1 MIRHTELP
9 AERLPLVFRL
19 LFQSHPY
26 YLDRGS
32 RAAVRKCLQSLHES
46 LALSEVFVKAL
57 IAAIKAESNKP
68 GIAASNA
75 FVLLEWSGNILAQI
89 SKSPEAFNKYI
100 QDVLTTQVALLD
112 ICMGSLTAKGSL
124 KKSALAA
131 ARRGL
136 RAAFSL
142 KSDYKLNIKTIV
154 DKLTTKAPSSTSK
167 NALLLGIVSGVC
179 ARASKP
185 KEVLEELKKDIYA
198 FFVREIVGS
207 RTPVPNHISESL
219 HDFFA
224 SFTTALDFDTEL
236 VPALERALLRAPEV
250 VLDVIPALFTAIP
263 DNIDLSKPVAEK
275 LLKQFL
281 SCVKSSNANI
291 RNGAVT
297 AFKASISRTPPT
309 DPAAIL
315 KIAEELVTPLK
326 TGKVASADQRVLYG
340 LMLKSLPRSPQL
352 AKIVSAG
359 LVETVVKE
367 PNEAAVGSLSAALFW
382 HFPIEVGPE
391 KTVIDAISKGLV
403 DKRPNF
409 RRIWVARLGD
419 LVWSLPDTPP
429 AATQAFIGTLIPKLV
444 DSWADVVAN
453 PLPATQSG
461 LVTAGYVFTAI
472 ALEKLS
478 KWADPQ
484 VKAALKTT
492 DIITA
497 ALAMAPRAS
506 FLLNPKVFTKLT
518 DDDDNKW
525 AARALMATAD
535 AIIYDEIHADAWVLS
550 VLYMICAAT
559 VSMAVKKE
567 ALASLTAA
575 YLRRPDQIGRI
586 ILAGVWQW
594 LRTLEHGAAD
604 RVPAAAKT
612 GGTQLHT
619 VVHAFVLPPTEDVN
633 KEIVKNQLVNLAVVA
648 HHELMPGVDWIRL
661 CQRAAIDPGELARE
675 KATRLVAEIRMYTGL
690 SGKSNHI
697 RAAALKSAATLAFV
711 APETITPLIVE
722 MITNDLNPALLRGIG
737 PVEASIWRAPAGIA
751 FINVLNSRSTTVEKG
766 KDTDTL
772 KWEAELRAQLAA
784 KKGGERKLTSE
795 EKARVEE
802 QIVKETEIRGRV
814 TGVELKLTRG
824 IGLIKALAEGPP
836 TSVEMWMGK
845 SVRALLK
852 AMEAGAGLVVGDSG
866 VKAFLACSEHVS
878 ARLGVLR
885 MFVGIDT
892 LRALGI
898 KELAPELQEEPLGGK
913 FYLTLFLDGLS
924 LTLTTFFLALTT
936 RILYRLRFMAEQRP
950 FDTTSLVYL
959 LPFVG
964 LILEMGGV
972 GVDSSEDTDEQVVLA
987 IEFLSF
993 HTETCGIPT
1002 RLPSSENTY

>member
-1 MIRHTELP
+1 MACYIELP
-9 AERLPLVFRL
+9 TERLPLVFRL

-46 LALSEVFVKAL
+46 PTLSEVFIKAI

-75 FVLLEWSGNILAQI
+75 FVLLEWSGNVLAQI
-89 SKSPEAFNKYI
+89 SKSPEAFNKHI
-100 QDVLTTQVALLD
+100 QDVLATQVALLD

-136 RAAFSL
+136 RAAFSI
-142 KSDYKLNIKTIV
+142 KSDYKSNIKTIV
-154 DKLTTKAPSSTSK
+154 GKLTTKAPSPTSK
-167 NALLLGIVSGVC
+167 NALLLGVVSGVC
-179 ARASKP
+179 ARAAKP
-185 KEVLEELKKDIYA
+185 KEVLEELKKDIYG

-207 RTPVPNHISESL
+207 RTPVPNHISKSL

-250 VLDVIPALFTAIP
+250 VLDVIPALLTAVP

-281 SCVKSSNANI
+281 SCVKSSNTNI

-297 AFKASISRTPPT
+297 AFKTSIARSPPT
-309 DPAAIL
+309 DSAAIL

-326 TGKVASADQRVLYG
+326 TGKVTSADQRVLYG
-340 LMLKSLPRSPQL
+340 HMLKSLPRSPQL
-352 AKIVSAG
+352 AKIIPGG
-359 LVETVVKE
+359 LVDTIIKE

-382 HFPIEVGPE
+382 HFPVEGGPE
-391 KTVIDAISKGLV
+391 KAVIDAISKGLV
-403 DKRPNF
+403 DKRSNF

-419 LVWSLPDTPP
+419 LVWSLPDNPP
-429 AATQAFIGTLIPKLV
+429 AATQAFIGTLIPKLS
-444 DSWADVVAN
+444 DAWAEVVAN

-484 VKAALKTT
+484 VKAAVKIT
-492 DIITA
+492 DITTA
-497 ALAMAPRAS
+497 SLAIIPKTS
-506 FLLNPKVFTKLT
+506 FLLNHKVFTKLT

-525 AARALMATAD
+525 AARALIATAD
-535 AIIYDEIHADAWVLS
+535 AVVCDDIHADAWALA

-559 VSMAVKKE
+559 VPMTVKKE
-567 ALASLTAA
+567 ALASLTIA
-575 YLRRPDQIGRI
+575 YLRRPEYIGRV
-586 ILAGVWQW
+586 ILNGVWQW
-594 LRTLEHGAAD
+594 LRTLENGAID
-604 RVPAAAKT
+604 RAPGAAKT
-612 GGTQLHT
+612 GGAYLHT
-619 VVHAFVLPPTEDVN
+619 VVHAFTLPPTEGVDIEV
-633 KEIVKNQLVNLAVVA
+633 VKNQLVNLAVVA

-675 KATRLVAEIRMYTGL
+675 KAARLVAEIRMYTGL
-690 SGKSNHI
+690 SGKSSYI
-697 RAAALKSAATLAFV
+697 STAALKSAATLAFV
-711 APETITPLIVE
+711 APEIITPLIVE
-722 MITNDLNPALLRGIG
+722 MITDDLNPTLLHGIG
-737 PVEASIWRAPAGIA
+737 PIEAAIWCAPAGVP
-751 FINVLNSRSTTVEKG
+751 FVNVLSSHNTAVGKG

-802 QIVKETEIRGRV
+802 QLVKETDIRSRV
-814 TGVELKLTRG
+814 TGVALKLNRG

-913 FYLTLFLDGLS
+913 LCQTVFS
-924 LTLTTFFLALTT
+924 
-936 RILYRLRFMAEQRP
+936 
-950 FDTTSLVYL
+950 
-959 LPFVG
+959 
-964 LILEMGGV
+964 
-972 GVDSSEDTDEQVVLA
+972 
-987 IEFLSF
+987 
-993 HTETCGIPT
+993 
-1002 RLPSSENTY
+1002 

>member
-1 MIRHTELP
+1 MAVHFINSGFRTELP
-9 AERLPLVFRL
+9 VERLPLVFRL

-46 LALSEVFVKAL
+46 PDLSEVFIRV
-57 IAAIKAESNKP
+57 IVAAIKAESNKP

-75 FVLLEWSGNILAQI
+75 FVLLEWSGNVLAQI
-89 SKSPEAFNKYI
+89 SKSLEAFNKYV
-100 QDVLTTQVALLD
+100 QDVLATQVALLD
-112 ICMGSLTAKGSL
+112 ICMSSLTAKASL

-131 ARRGL
+131 TRRGL

-142 KSDYKLNIKTIV
+142 KNDYKFNIKTIV
-154 DKLTTKAPSSTSK
+154 EKLTAKATGSTSK
-167 NALLLGIVSGVC
+167 NALLLGVVSGVC
-179 ARASKP
+179 ARAAKP
-185 KEVLEELKKDIYA
+185 KEVLEELKRDIYA
-198 FFVREIVGS
+198 YYVREIVGS

-224 SFTTALDFDTEL
+224 SFTTASDFNTEL

-250 VLDVIPALFTAIP
+250 VLDIIPALLTAVP

-291 RNGAVT
+291 RNGAVL
-297 AFKASISRTPPT
+297 AFKTSIAHSTPI
-309 DPAAIL
+309 DFSAIL

-326 TGKVASADQRVLYG
+326 TGKVTSADQRVLYG
-340 LMLKSLPRSPQL
+340 LMLQSLPRSPQL
-352 AKIVSAG
+352 AKIIPGG
-359 LVETVVKE
+359 LVDTIVKE

-382 HFPIEVGPE
+382 HFPIEGPPE
-391 KTVIDAISKGLV
+391 NPVIDAISKGLV

-409 RRIWVARLGD
+409 RRIWVLRLGD
-419 LVWSLPDTPP
+419 LVWSLPETPSP
-429 AATQAFIGTLIPKLV
+429 AIQAFISTLVLKLT
-444 DSWADVVAN
+444 DTWAEVVAN

-472 ALEKLS
+472 ALEKIS

-484 VKAALKTT
+484 FKAVVKTT
-492 DIITA
+492 DIIA
-497 ALAMAPRAS
+497 ASLAMAPKTS
-506 FLLNPKVFTKLT
+506 FLLNHKVYSKLT

-525 AARALMATAD
+525 ASRALAATAD
-535 AIIYDEIHADAWVLS
+535 AVIYDEIHADAWALAF
-550 VLYMICAAT
+550 LYMICATT
-559 VSMAVKKE
+559 VSMATKKE
-567 ALASLTAA
+567 ALASLTTA
-575 YLRRPDQIGRI
+575 YLRRPEYIGRV
-586 ILAGVWQW
+586 ILSGVWLW
-594 LRTLEHGAAD
+594 LRILENEAAD
-604 RVPAAAKT
+604 NAPGVTKT
-612 GGTQLHT
+612 GGAHLHT
-619 VVHAFVLPPTEDVN
+619 AVHAFVLPPTEGVD

-661 CQRAAIDPGELARE
+661 CQRAAIDPGDLARE
-675 KATRLVAEIRMYTGL
+675 KATRLVDEIRMYTGL
-690 SGKSNHI
+690 SGRSSYI

-722 MITNDLNPALLRGIG
+722 MITSDLNPVLLHGIG
-737 PVEASIWRAPAGIA
+737 PTEAAIWRAPAGVP
-751 FINVLNSRSTTVEKG
+751 FIDVLGSRNATVGKG

-795 EKARVEE
+795 EKARVDE
-802 QIVKETEIRGRV
+802 QLVREADIRNRV
-814 TGVELKLTRG
+814 MGVALKLNRG
-824 IGLIKALAEGPP
+824 IGLIKSLAEGPP

-845 SVRALLK
+845 SVRALLG

-898 KELAPELQEEPLGGK
+898 KELAPELQEEPLGGR
-913 FYLTLFLDGLS
+913 FCPLVIFFDGLS
-924 LTLTTFFLALTT
+924 LTLLF
-936 RILYRLRFMAEQRP
+936 
-950 FDTTSLVYL
+950 
-959 LPFVG
+959 
-964 LILEMGGV
+964 
-972 GVDSSEDTDEQVVLA
+972 
-987 IEFLSF
+987 
-993 HTETCGIPT
+993 
-1002 RLPSSENTY
+1002 

>member
-1 MIRHTELP
+1 MVCYIELP
-9 AERLPLVFRL
+9 VERLPLIFRL

-32 RAAVRKCLQSLHES
+32 RAAARKCLQSLHES
-46 LALSEVFVKAL
+46 PALSEVFVKAI
-57 IAAIKAESNKP
+57 IAATKAESNKP

-75 FVLLEWSGNILAQI
+75 FVLLEWSGNVLAQI
-89 SKSPEAFNKYI
+89 SKSPEAFNKHI
-100 QDVLTTQVALLD
+100 QDVLATQVALLD
-112 ICMGSLTAKGSL
+112 ICMGSPTAKGSL
-124 KKSALAA
+124 KNSALAA
-131 ARRGL
+131 TRRGL
-136 RAAFSL
+136 RASFSS
-142 KSDYKLNIKTIV
+142 KNDYELNIKTIV
-154 DKLTTKAPSSTSK
+154 GKLTTKASNSTSK
-167 NALLLGIVSGVC
+167 NALLLGVVSGVC
-179 ARASKP
+179 ARAVKP

-198 FFVREIVGS
+198 FFVREIIGS

-219 HDFFA
+219 HGFFT
-224 SFTTALDFDTEL
+224 SFTTASDFDTEL

-250 VLDVIPALFTAIP
+250 VLDVIPALLTAVP
-263 DNIDLSKPVAEK
+263 ENIDLSKPVAEK

-297 AFKASISRTPPT
+297 AFKTSIVHSPT
-309 DPAAIL
+309 ADPAAIL

-326 TGKVASADQRVLYG
+326 TGKVTSADQRVLYG
-340 LMLKSLPRSPQL
+340 LMLASLPRSPQL
-352 AKIVSAG
+352 AKIIPGG
-359 LVETVVKE
+359 LVDTVVKE

-382 HFPIEVGPE
+382 HIPDEGGPE
-391 KTVIDAISKGLV
+391 KAVIDAISKGLV
-403 DKRPNF
+403 DKRPSF

-419 LVWSLPDTPP
+419 LVWSLPDAPP
-429 AATQAFIGTLIPKLV
+429 ASTQAFISTFVPKLA
-444 DSWADVVAN
+444 DAWTDVVAN

-478 KWADPQ
+478 KWADPR
-484 VKAALKTT
+484 VKAAVKTT

-497 ALAMAPRAS
+497 SLARMPRTS
-506 FLLNPKVFTKLT
+506 FLLNHKVFSKLT
-518 DDDDNKW
+518 DNDDNKW
-525 AARALMATAD
+525 ASRALAAAAD
-535 AIIYDEIHADAWVLS
+535 SIIHDEYSDAWALAI
-550 VLYMICAAT
+550 LYVICAAA

-575 YLRRPDQIGRI
+575 YLRRPEYIGRV
-586 ILAGVWQW
+586 ILNGVWQW
-594 LRTLEHGAAD
+594 LRILENGAIDCA
-604 RVPAAAKT
+604 PGAAKT
-612 GGTQLHT
+612 GGTHLHT
-619 VVHAFVLPPTEDVN
+619 AIHACVLSPSEGVD

-675 KATRLVAEIRMYTGL
+675 KATQLVGEIRIYTGL
-690 SGKSNHI
+690 SGRSSCI
-697 RAAALKSAATLAFV
+697 STAALKSAATLAFV

-722 MITNDLNPALLRGIG
+722 MITDDLNPALLRGIG
-737 PVEASIWRAPAGIA
+737 PTEAAIWRSPAGVP
-751 FINVLNSRSTTVEKG
+751 FIDVLGSRSTAVGKG

-784 KKGGERKLTSE
+784 KKGSERKLTSE
-795 EKARVEE
+795 EKARVGE
-802 QIVKETEIRGRV
+802 QLVKETEIRNRV
-814 TGVELKLTRG
+814 AGVALKLNRG

-836 TSVEMWMGK
+836 TNVEMWMGK

-913 FYLTLFLDGLS
+913 FCSALF
-924 LTLTTFFLALTT
+924 
-936 RILYRLRFMAEQRP
+936 
-950 FDTTSLVYL
+950 
-959 LPFVG
+959 
-964 LILEMGGV
+964 
-972 GVDSSEDTDEQVVLA
+972 
-987 IEFLSF
+987 
-993 HTETCGIPT
+993 
-1002 RLPSSENTY
+1002 

>member
-1 MIRHTELP
+1 MVCRTELP

-46 LALSEVFVKAL
+46 PGLSEVFVKVI

-75 FVLLEWSGNILAQI
+75 FVLLEWSGNVLAQI
-89 SKSPEAFNKYI
+89 SKSPEAFNKYV
-100 QDVLTTQVALLD
+100 QDVLATQVALLD
-112 ICMGSLTAKGSL
+112 ICMSSLTAKASL

-142 KSDYKLNIKTIV
+142 KNDYKFNIKTIV
-154 DKLTTKAPSSTSK
+154 EKLTAKATGSTSK
-167 NALLLGIVSGVC
+167 NALLLGVVSGVC
-179 ARASKP
+179 ARAAKP
-185 KEVLEELKKDIYA
+185 KEVLEELKRDIYA

-207 RTPVPNHISESL
+207 RTPVPSHISESL
-219 HDFFA
+219 HDFFT
-224 SFTTALDFDTEL
+224 SFTTASDFNTEL

-250 VLDVIPALFTAIP
+250 VLDVIPALLTAVP
-263 DNIDLSKPVAEK
+263 DNIDLSEPVAEK

-291 RNGAVT
+291 RNGAVV
-297 AFKASISRTPPT
+297 AFKTSITYSLPT
-309 DPAAIL
+309 NLTAIL

-326 TGKVASADQRVLYG
+326 TGKVTSADQRVLYG
-340 LMLKSLPRSPQL
+340 LMLQSLPRSPQL
-352 AKIVSAG
+352 AKIIPGG
-359 LVETVVKE
+359 LVDTIVKE

-382 HFPIEVGPE
+382 HLPIEGPPE
-391 KTVIDAISKGLV
+391 KVVIDAISKGLV

-409 RRIWVARLGD
+409 RRIWVVRLGD
-419 LVWSLPDTPP
+419 LIWGLPDTPSP
-429 AATQAFIGTLIPKLV
+429 AIQAFIGTLVLKLT
-444 DSWADVVAN
+444 DTWAEVVAN

-461 LVTAGYVFTAI
+461 LVTVGYVFTAI
-472 ALEKLS
+472 VLEKVS

-484 VKAALKTT
+484 FKAAVKTA
-492 DIITA
+492 DIIA
-497 ALAMAPRAS
+497 ASLATVPKAS
-506 FLLNPKVFTKLT
+506 FLLNHKVYSKLT
-518 DDDDNKW
+518 DDDNKW
-525 AARALMATAD
+525 ASRALAATAD
-535 AIIYDEIHADAWVLS
+535 AVICDENHADPWALAF
-550 VLYMICAAT
+550 LYMICATT
-559 VSMAVKKE
+559 VSMATKKE
-567 ALASLTAA
+567 ALASLTTA
-575 YLRRPDQIGRI
+575 YLRRPEYIGRI
-586 ILAGVWQW
+586 ILNGIWLW
-594 LRTLEHGAAD
+594 LRILENEVVGDAPG
-604 RVPAAAKT
+604 VTKT
-612 GGTQLHT
+612 GGAQLHT
-619 VVHAFVLPPTEDVN
+619 AVHAFVLPPTEGLD

-661 CQRAAIDPGELARE
+661 CQRAAIDPGELACE
-675 KATRLVAEIRMYTGL
+675 KATRLVGEIRMYTGL
-690 SGKSNHI
+690 SGRSSHI
-697 RAAALKSAATLAFV
+697 RTAALKSAATLAFV

-722 MITNDLNPALLRGIG
+722 MITDDLNPALLRRIG
-737 PVEASIWRAPAGIA
+737 PTEAAIWRAPEGVP
-751 FINVLNSRSTTVEKG
+751 FVDVLGSRNTTVGKG

-802 QIVKETEIRGRV
+802 QLVKETDIRNRV
-814 TGVELKLTRG
+814 MGVALKLDRG

-845 SVRALLK
+845 SVRALLG

-866 VKAFLACSEHVS
+866 VNAFLACSEHVS

-898 KELAPELQEEPLGGK
+898 KELAPELQEEPLGGR
-913 FYLTLFLDGLS
+913 FCPSVFFDRLS
-924 LTLTTFFLALTT
+924 LTLHFSFFSPYYSNFISTA
-936 RILYRLRFMAEQRP
+936 
-950 FDTTSLVYL
+950 VYGRTKT
-959 LPFVG
+959 V
-964 LILEMGGV
+964 
-972 GVDSSEDTDEQVVLA
+972 
-987 IEFLSF
+987 
-993 HTETCGIPT
+993 
-1002 RLPSSENTY
+1002 

>member
-1 MIRHTELP
+1 MICHIELP
-9 AERLPLVFRL
+9 TERLPLVFRL

-46 LALSEVFVKAL
+46 PSLSEVFVKAI
-57 IAAIKAESNKP
+57 IAAIKAESSKP

-75 FVLLEWSGNILAQI
+75 FVLLEWSGNVLAQI
-89 SKSPEAFNKYI
+89 SKSPEAFNKYV
-100 QDVLTTQVALLD
+100 QDVLATQVALLD

-142 KSDYKLNIKTIV
+142 KNDYKLNIKTIV
-154 DKLTTKAPSSTSK
+154 DKLTTKASISTSK
-167 NALLLGIVSGVC
+167 NALLLGVVSGVC
-179 ARASKP
+179 ARATKP
-185 KEVLEELKKDIYA
+185 REVLEELKKNIYA
-198 FFVREIVGS
+198 FYVREIVGS

-219 HDFFA
+219 HDFFV
-224 SFTTALDFDTEL
+224 SFTTASDFDTEL

-250 VLDVIPALFTAIP
+250 VLDVIPALLTAVP
-263 DNIDLSKPVAEK
+263 DSIDLSKPVAEK

-291 RNGAVT
+291 RNGAVA
-297 AFKASISRTPPT
+297 AFKTSIARSPPT
-309 DPAAIL
+309 DPTAIL
-315 KIAEELVTPLK
+315 KIAEELVIPLK
-326 TGKVASADQRVLYG
+326 TGKVTSADQRVLYG
-340 LMLKSLPRSPQL
+340 LMLKSLPQSPQL
-352 AKIVSAG
+352 ANIVPGG
-359 LVETVVKE
+359 LVDTVVKE
-367 PNEAAVGSLSAALFW
+367 PNEAAVGSLSAAMFW
-382 HFPIEVGPE
+382 HFPVEGAPE
-391 KTVIDAISKGLV
+391 KAVIDAISKGLI

-409 RRIWVARLGD
+409 RRIWVTRLGD
-419 LVWSLPDTPP
+419 LVWNLPDTPP
-429 AATQAFIGTLIPKLV
+429 PATQAFIGTLVLKLA
-444 DSWADVVAN
+444 DAWADVVAN

-461 LVTAGYVFTAI
+461 LVTAGYIFTAI

-478 KWADPQ
+478 KWVDPQ
-484 VKAALKTT
+484 IKAAVKTT
-492 DIITA
+492 NIISASLT
-497 ALAMAPRAS
+497 MAPKSS
-506 FLLNPKVFTKLT
+506 FLLNHKVYSKLT
-518 DDDDNKW
+518 DDVDNKW
-525 AARALMATAD
+525 ASRALAATAD
-535 AIIYDEIHADAWVLS
+535 AIIYDEMHADTWALAF
-550 VLYMICAAT
+550 LYMICAAT

-567 ALASLTAA
+567 ALASLTAV
-575 YLRRPDQIGRI
+575 YLRRPEYIGRI
-586 ILAGVWQW
+586 ILNGVWQW
-594 LRTLEHGAAD
+594 LRILENEVVD
-604 RVPAAAKT
+604 RAPGAAKT
-612 GGTQLHT
+612 GGTYLHT
-619 VVHAFVLPPTEDVN
+619 AVHAFVLPSAEGVD
-633 KEIVKNQLVNLAVVA
+633 KEVVKNQLVNLAVVA

-675 KATRLVAEIRMYTGL
+675 KATRLVGEIRMYTGL
-690 SGKSNHI
+690 SGRSSYI
-697 RAAALKSAATLAFV
+697 RTAALKTAATLAFV
-711 APETITPLIVE
+711 APETITPLIVD
-722 MITNDLNPALLRGIG
+722 MITDDLNPTLLHGIG
-737 PVEASIWRAPAGIA
+737 PIEAAIWRAPEGVP
-751 FINVLNSRSTTVEKG
+751 FIDVLGSRNTAVGKG

-802 QIVKETEIRGRV
+802 QLVKETEIRIRV
-814 TGVELKLTRG
+814 AGVALKLNRG

-913 FYLTLFLDGLS
+913 FCLVGFFGELS
-924 LTLTTFFLALTT
+924 LTLAFF
-936 RILYRLRFMAEQRP
+936 F
-950 FDTTSLVYL
+950 
-959 LPFVG
+959 
-964 LILEMGGV
+964 
-972 GVDSSEDTDEQVVLA
+972 
-987 IEFLSF
+987 
-993 HTETCGIPT
+993 
-1002 RLPSSENTY
+1002 